1 MKRLASPVIWRGI
14 LAIGVGVIAVAW
26 PAITIWAFVILFA
39 AYAFLAADIETA
51 RASGLRSSVRLP
63 GTSPWRCP
71 TLPPQ
76 WSPSP
81 GQESRRSRSPSR
93 CGVGVH
99 HRFLPDVPC
108 LRQRADRR
116 PAGAAR
122 VDRPDLRR
130 AQPGVRDTARRRR
143 GHDRRGVRPVQHR
156 LRPLLTRAG
165 GTAQHRTIT
174 RNPMR
179 GLSVTRTPTRHATR
193 PCRPRPNKG
202 QPTCNRASPT
212 RSQPSPAR

>member
-63 GTSPWRCP
+63 GTSP
-71 TLPPQ
+71 
-76 WSPSP
+76 

-99 HRFLPDVPC
+99 HRFLREVPC